1 MPPDDL
7 ALDAMGVVPAPFAKR
22 FLDWLRARD
31 LELMGLGTLFFALV
45 LGFIRIADRVRQG
58 PLSIDE
64 RILLSLREPSDLA
77 AGIGG
82 EHFQGM
88 VRDVTSLGSGTL
100 TVLFT
105 VGLLGY
111 LLLTKRPAAALYV
124 VIAVIGCWLLNDLLK
139 DFFARE
145 RPTIVPHLM
154 GASDPS
160 FPSGHTMISATFYP
174 TIAELFGR
182 LVQRRRLRF
191 YLLGL
196 GVFVAALVGFTRI
209 YLGVHYPTDVVA
221 GLCLGFS
228 WALLIGIVGRLLQRR
243 GVVESREDGEPLE
256 QPA

>member
-1 MPPDDL
+1 
-7 ALDAMGVVPAPFAKR
+7 MGVVPAPFAKR

-243 GVVESREDGEPLE
+243 GVVESREEGEPLE